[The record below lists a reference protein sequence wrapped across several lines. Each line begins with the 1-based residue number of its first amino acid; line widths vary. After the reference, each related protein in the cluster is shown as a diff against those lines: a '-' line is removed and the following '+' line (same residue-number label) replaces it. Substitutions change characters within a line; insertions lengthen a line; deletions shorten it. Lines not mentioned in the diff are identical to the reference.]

1 MTLIAAS
8 QDASAPGAARPP
20 ADGPRPAP
28 ASRVGFLAAAG
39 IVAGRELGSY
49 FDGKIAYVYTIAFV
63 VLTNSIF
70 MNEFFL
76 TGTVDMTSFFD
87 LMPMLLPVFLPA
99 ITMRLWAEERK
110 QRTIEMLLT
119 MPIRPLQAVLG
130 KFFAALALY
139 GIFLLGSL
147 PIVGMLLTL
156 GDPDLGLI
164 AAGYVGLLLF
174 GAMFLALGMLVS
186 SLTSDQIV
194 AYILASV
201 VGILLVVTGWDRAV
215 SVLDGLDPSLALGTF
230 LYERV
235 SVMPHLEAF
244 VRGVVGLPGVLY
256 FGGMTAVLLWID
268 AVILERHRA

>member
-1 MTLIAAS
+1 MTSTSAAPATTRPGFLSAVFTIAA
-8 QDASAPGAARPP
+8 
-20 ADGPRPAP
+20 
-28 ASRVGFLAAAG
+28 
-39 IVAGRELGSY
+39 RELGGY

-63 VLTNSIF
+63 VLTNSVF

-76 TGTVDMTSFFD
+76 TGTVDMTGFFD

-119 MPIRPLQAVLG
+119 MPIRPIQAVLG
-130 KFFAALALY
+130 KYLAAMALY

-147 PIVGMLLTL
+147 PIVFMLLSL
-156 GDPDLGLI
+156 GQPDLGLI
-164 AAGYVGLLLF
+164 ASGYLGLLFF
-174 GAMFLALGMLVS
+174 GSMFLALGMLVS

-194 AYILASV
+194 AYVLASA
-201 VGILLVVTGWDRAV
+201 VGVLLVVLGWDRAV
-215 SVLDGLDPSLALGTF
+215 SVLDGLDPGLALGTF

-235 SVMPHLEAF
+235 SVMPHIEAF

-256 FGGMTAVLLWID
+256 FGGMTTVLLWID